1 MNMSK
6 EFLDSLKESW
16 NHGEDLKITYELY
29 GVKVTVEVPLDKN
42 PQLTVGRLM
51 DVAGTVCSLRD
62 AYKAMKNNK

>member
-51 DVAGTVCSLRD
+51 DVARTVEALRS